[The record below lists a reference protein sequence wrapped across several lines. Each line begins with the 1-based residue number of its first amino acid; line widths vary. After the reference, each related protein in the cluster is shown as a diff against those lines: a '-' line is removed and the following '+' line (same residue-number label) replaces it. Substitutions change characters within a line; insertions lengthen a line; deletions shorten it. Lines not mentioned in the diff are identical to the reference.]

1 MNFLRRL
8 FGSGRAADNALH
20 LYIKCLRCGA
30 PVHVRVN
37 LQNDLMA
44 DYGDD
49 SAEGYRL
56 VKEVMD
62 DRCFRIMRA
71 ELEFDANRNER
82 SRHIEGGEFISQEEY
97 QALRAAFASGNASK
111 AVGGSDRR

>member
-8 FGSGRAADNALH
+8 FGGGQAADNALH
-20 LYIKCLRCGA
+20 LYIKCLRCGT

-49 SAEGYRL
+49 EAEGYRL

-62 DRCFRIMRA
+62 DRCFRLMRA
-71 ELEFDANRNER
+71 ELEFDAQRNER
-82 SRHIEGGEFISQEEY
+82 ARQIEGGEFISQEEY
-97 QALRAAFASGNASK
+97 KALRAASASRNPSK
-111 AVGGSDRR
+111 AVGDSDRG

>member
-8 FGSGRAADNALH
+8 FGSGQASDNALH
-20 LYIKCLRCGA
+20 LYIKCLRCGT

-44 DYGDD
+44 DYDD
-49 SAEGYRL
+49 DGAEGYRL

-71 ELEFDANRNER
+71 ELEFDAQRNER
-82 SRHIEGGEFISQEEY
+82 SRQIEGGEFISQEEY
-97 QALRAAFASGNASK
+97 EALRAASASRKINK
-111 AVGGSDRR
+111 PVGGSDRG